1 MTRYD
6 RLELGNCDFLDVLE
20 ETVLMHTRAK
30 VELLDGTAFEDRLR
44 DVVTHDGVEE
54 VEFANHE
61 PVLLRDIAAISR
73 EPLPHTYRRDP
84 RREPVSHKHM

>member
-20 ETVLMHTRAK
+20 ETVLMHARAR
-30 VELLDGTAFEDRLR
+30 VELLDGTVFEDRVR
-44 DVVTHDGVEE
+44 DVTTHDGVEE

-61 PVLLRDIAAISR
+61 PVLLRDIAAITR
-73 EPLPHTYRRDP
+73 EPLAHTYKRDP
-84 RREPVSHKHM
+84 RKEPASHRRM